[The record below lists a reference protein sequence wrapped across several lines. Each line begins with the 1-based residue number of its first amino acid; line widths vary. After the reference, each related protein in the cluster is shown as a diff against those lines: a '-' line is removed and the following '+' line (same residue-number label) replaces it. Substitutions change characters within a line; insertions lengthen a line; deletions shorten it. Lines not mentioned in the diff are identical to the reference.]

1 MKDKLLN
8 EVEYN
13 DKLDGDPNAL
23 LKLIK
28 KFMTT
33 SDVTDWEPITL
44 WETFQKWVNC
54 RQRGNETVAEYRK
67 RFDKSATTVLLFMG
81 NSWLDVFASKDSW
94 I

>member
-1 MKDKLLN
+1 LILESFVTGKMKDKLLN

-44 WETFQKWVNC
+44 WETF
-54 RQRGNETVAEYRK
+54 
-67 RFDKSATTVLLFMG
+67 
-81 NSWLDVFASKDSW
+81 
-94 I
+94 